1 MSPFVYYDPI
11 PKAFMLGMSFYK
23 KVKEVRGAFV
33 SADRVGGVPPV
44 GRKAEFY
51 PFWCGL

>member
-33 SADRVGGVPPV
+33 SADRVGGVPPLNFSE
-44 GRKAEFY
+44 GSF
-51 PFWCGL
+51 P